1 MTDMVIYT
9 KNICPYCDRAKEL
22 LKQKGVSYDEIRVD
36 LDQSQYEIM
45 LEKSQRRTV
54 PQIFYKDT
62 LIGGFDDLWA
72 LEQKGELD
80 KLLASK

>member
-1 MTDMVIYT
+1 MTDVIIYS
-9 KNICPYCDRAKEL
+9 KKICPYCDRAKDL
-22 LKQKGVSYDEIRVD
+22 LKKKNISYKEIRVD
-36 LDQSQYEIM
+36 LDENQYQIM

-54 PQIFYKDT
+54 PQIFFKDT

-80 KLLASK
+80 KLIAGN